1 MAERRVVV
9 PYGMLKAAVD
19 AAVKFSGANTIQAS
33 PRVKSEIEGSFQA
46 AVEAAVLWLTE
57 NPRVP
62 TREQVVKLSGFDK
75 HEDDCKIQQFM
86 IVARAWIETM
96 FLAPEP
102 EVPEEIKDLLSN
114 PEQFD
119 PHPFFGGKIGLHEVV
134 EAIAV
139 EAFRRGKA
147 SR

>member
-9 PYGMLKAAVD
+9 PDGMLKAAVPCYLPD
-19 AAVKFSGANTIQAS
+19 RQLVHSIL
-33 PRVKSEIEGSFQA
+33 
-46 AVEAAVLWLTE
+46 EAALLWLSE
-57 NPRVP
+57 NPIVP
-62 TREQVVKLSGFDK
+62 TSEQLHSIIGKLPMAMCD
-75 HEDDCKIQQFM
+75 
-86 IVARAWIETM
+86 IVWTERDRALIAEWQRRM